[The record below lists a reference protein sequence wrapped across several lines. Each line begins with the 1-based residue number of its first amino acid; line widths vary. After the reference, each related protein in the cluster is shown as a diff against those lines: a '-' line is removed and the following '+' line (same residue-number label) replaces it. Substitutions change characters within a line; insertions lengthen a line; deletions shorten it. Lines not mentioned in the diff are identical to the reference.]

1 MSTYPFLSPEWVAAA
16 RQVRDEYAARLP
28 PPPVPMRANVVITEA
43 PFERS
48 TITAYIDTSDGQL
61 MLDVGELDDPE
72 LTIEVD
78 YEVARALFVERD
90 QSAAMEAFFSGRIV
104 VDGDLTKVLA
114 LQAQQADPV
123 ADEMAA
129 RIDALTARD

>member
-72 LTIEVD
+72 LTIKVD

>member
-72 LTIEVD
+72 LTIKVD

-90 QSAAMEAFFSGRIV
+90 QSAAMDAFFSGRIV